1 MTTITATKGE
11 FVNLVN
17 GLYSIRSLKGKE
29 FGFKVLNNLELL
41 QSSLKDLEDLGRPSD
56 EFLKVAEKMNAIAN
70 RNSPEGVAETKTI
83 EEENEELI
91 TIRKT
96 QMEDVKIVMEEETSI
111 ELELIEKALIPD
123 EISVEELMNINKI
136 IQE

>member
-41 QSSLKDLEDLGRPSD
+41 QASLKDLEDLGRPSE

-70 RNSPEGVAETKTI
+70 RNSPEGLAETKVI

-91 TIRKT
+91 TIRKA
-96 QMEDVKIVMEEETSI
+96 QMEDVKKVMEEEASI
-111 ELELIEKALIPD
+111 ELELIERTLIPD
-123 EISVEELMNINKI
+123 EISIEDLMNIKKI
-136 IQE
+136 IED